1 MEVFNHILVLTDFS
15 TCSLNGID
23 KAKELVKEKGSKIS
37 VLHAYRL
44 LPESIENEPASG
56 KTLKEKIEKS
66 LLKKISILNSKYFE
80 KTEDSKCEFVIEL
93 GFMMDVV
100 EKYINKYDPEL
111 IIMGARGIQNK
122 LPGSMVSQVLK
133 KFKKTRHIPII
144 AISAAAMSVDI
155 EKAQKAGVFEYV
167 TKPIIIPAFLKV
179 LRLALAESNEAA
191 VG

>member
-1 MEVFNHILVLTDFS
+1 MICFMYIEDNPMNAQLMQTILEGMADV
-15 TCSLNGID
+15 
-23 KAKELVKEKGSKIS
+23 ELVIAGNAEEGI
-37 VLHAYRL
+37 RL
-44 LPESIENEPASG
+44 AKSSMPEV
-56 KTLKEKIEKS
+56 
-66 LLKKISILNSKYFE
+66 IL
-80 KTEDSKCEFVIEL
+80 
-93 GFMMDVV
+93 MDV
-100 EKYINKYDPEL
+100 
-111 IIMGARGIQNK
+111 G
-122 LPGSMVSQVLK
+122 LPGMDGIEATRVLK